1 MQELA
6 ECGLSVKSTGSD
18 QEWSYTLYD
27 FEGQG
32 KVTREVR
39 ARFAD
44 VFTVPSIHNL
54 KYKQRL

>member
-54 KYKQRL
+54 KYK